1 MRPVD
6 LRRGDDRSVRPT
18 RVELRNR
25 LWQGIQTVS
34 VITGLD
40 AGVDAAA
47 LRATLRRL
55 HAVDPTA
62 RVLCR
67 LEGSPLRWTPV
78 PADELDAWLHR
89 LVTEAPGGTEGRRPT
104 PEEQET
110 IAAGLLPQ
118 PPDDRP
124 FTVTVGDGYLG
135 WQVNHVLGDGNYG
148 LRSVVGG
155 LLRATATGE
164 VPTGLLASTDSTT
177 RYPLAKATW
186 NSLAREP
193 KLATW
198 KAALRRGLDQGGR
211 PDQPSVPDDT
221 TGLSLVARTGPVG
234 TMATL
239 RAWGAEHHPGVSV
252 TLLLMSA
259 ARRAL
264 ERHGAVHPSTD
275 SVVMYDLR
283 RYLPSSVDVVGNFSA
298 ALRLTDPSC
307 RDPRQVAEQVNADVG
322 LGLPLVSLM
331 AASASEALSPLWSA
345 VTRSGNGERTGG
357 PVVLSHLGSMGFL
370 RRLPWDTSAGPG
382 QVLTCAAPSIPGG
395 ITVCTSEWGK
405 ALSVTLTYD
414 STFVAR
420 DKVVAAA
427 EALVE
432 RPWSLLDEA
441 GEAA

>member
-1 MRPVD
+1 
-6 LRRGDDRSVRPT
+6 VRPA

-40 AGVDAAA
+40 AGIDADA

-55 HAVDPTA
+55 HAIDPTA

-78 PADELDAWLHR
+78 GPDELDAWLHR
-89 LVTEAPGGTEGRRPT
+89 LVTEEPGRGTGHRPT
-104 PEEQET
+104 PDEQET

-164 VPTGLLASTDSTT
+164 VPTGLLSSTDSTT

-198 KAALRRGLDQGGR
+198 RAALRRGLDPSGR
-211 PDQPSVPDDT
+211 ADQPPVSDDT
-221 TGLSLVARTGPVG
+221 SGLSLVARTGPVG
-234 TMATL
+234 TMGML

-259 ARRAL
+259 ARRSL
-264 ERHGAVHPSTD
+264 EQHGAVHPSTD

-331 AASASEALSPLWSA
+331 AASATEALSPLWSA
-345 VTRSGNGERTGG
+345 VNRSGTGERAGG

-420 DKVVAAA
+420 DKVAAAA

-441 GEAA
+441 GAA

>member
-1 MRPVD
+1 MKPAD
-6 LRRGDDRSVRPT
+6 LLRGEDRSVRPA

-40 AGVDAAA
+40 AGVDADA

-78 PADELDAWLHR
+78 GADELDAWLHR
-89 LVTEAPGGTEGRRPT
+89 LVTEEPGRGTGKHRPT

-164 VPTGLLASTDSTT
+164 VPTALLASTDSTT

-198 KAALRRGLDQGGR
+198 RAALRRGLFRGVRLPGG
-211 PDQPSVPDDT
+211 V
-221 TGLSLVARTGPVG
+221 
-234 TMATL
+234 
-239 RAWGAEHHPGVSV
+239 
-252 TLLLMSA
+252 LLLGQG
-259 ARRAL
+259 R
-264 ERHGAVHPSTD
+264 VH
-275 SVVMYDLR
+275 L
-283 RYLPSSVDVVGNFSA
+283 
-298 ALRLTDPSC
+298 LT
-307 RDPRQVAEQVNADVG
+307 EG
-322 LGLPLVSLM
+322 
-331 AASASEALSPLWSA
+331 
-345 VTRSGNGERTGG
+345 
-357 PVVLSHLGSMGFL
+357 GFL
-370 RRLPWDTSAGPG
+370 P
-382 QVLTCAAPSIPGG
+382 
-395 ITVCTSEWGK
+395 
-405 ALSVTLTYD
+405 
-414 STFVAR
+414 
-420 DKVVAAA
+420 
-427 EALVE
+427 
-432 RPWSLLDEA
+432 
-441 GEAA
+441 

>member
-1 MRPVD
+1 LRAAD
-6 LRRGDDRSVRPT
+6 LRRGDDRTVRPA

-40 AGVDAAA
+40 GGVDAEA

-55 HAVDPTA
+55 HAVDPAA

-78 PADELDAWLHR
+78 GADELEAWLHR
-89 LVTEAPGGTEGRRPT
+89 LVTEEHGSAADD
-104 PEEQET
+104 QEA
-110 IAAGLLPQ
+110 IAAELLTQ

-164 VPTGLLASTDSTT
+164 VPTALRSSTESTT
-177 RYPLAKATW
+177 RHPLAKATW

-198 KAALRRGLDQGGR
+198 RAAVRRGLDPNGR
-211 PDQPSVPDDT
+211 HDQPTVSDDDK
-221 TGLSLVARTGPVG
+221 TGLSLVARRGPVG
-234 TMATL
+234 TLATL

-259 ARRAL
+259 ARRSL
-264 ERHGAVHPSTD
+264 EQHGAVHPTTD

-307 RDPRQVAEQVNADVG
+307 RDPRQVADQVSADVE

-331 AASASEALSPLWSA
+331 AASATEALSPVWAA
-345 VTRSGNGERTGG
+345 VNRPGGQRAGG
-357 PVVLSHLGSMGFL
+357 PVVLSHLGSMAFL
-370 RRLPWDTSAGPG
+370 RRLPWDTSSGPG

-405 ALSVTLTYD
+405 ALNVTLTYD
-414 STFVAR
+414 STFVDR

-432 RPWSLLDEA
+432 RPWALLEESDA
-441 GEAA
+441 